1 MAPIFQRTIFELLG
15 GVRTLNFNRLG
26 WGDHEAERLAVVLP
40 LCLQLERLEL
50 VWNEIGDG
58 GIVVLAKALR
68 KRGAMPRLR
77 TLCLSYNSYGDLA
90 LTALSRAIAKK
101 GALPALQRLEV
112 SGLRSL
118 ALLAA
123 CQARGIGL
131 VTAGSL
137 HASRIT
143 SSSGVPSLLRV
154 SSLDSS
160 EAETEARLS
169 EAPTSA
175 PTDRTTESTD
185 NFVQEESLSSVWEAW
200 NAATSRTSAEEPPLP
215 RTRAPNMAP
224 KPATSVSREPNPFV
238 GTVLGSLRR
247 RALVTFRL

>member
-58 GIVVLAKALR
+58 GIVVLARALR
-68 KRGAMPRLR
+68 KRGALPRLR

-118 ALLAA
+118 VLLAA
-123 CQARGIGL
+123 CQAREIGL
-131 VTAGSL
+131 VYVGSL

-143 SSSGVPSLLRV
+143 SSSGVPSLLNV
-154 SSLDSS
+154 SSYESS

-169 EAPTSA
+169 EAPT
-175 PTDRTTESTD
+175 DRTTEMTD
-185 NFVQEESLSSVWEAW
+185 NFVPEESLSSVWEAW
-200 NAATSRTSAEEPPLP
+200 NAATSSTSTEEPPLP
-215 RTRAPNMAP
+215 RTRAPN
-224 KPATSVSREPNPFV
+224 PATTASHEPNAFV

>member
-1 MAPIFQRTIFELLG
+1 
-15 GVRTLNFNRLG
+15 
-26 WGDHEAERLAVVLP
+26 
-40 LCLQLERLEL
+40 
-50 VWNEIGDG
+50 
-58 GIVVLAKALR
+58 
-68 KRGAMPRLR
+68 
-77 TLCLSYNSYGDLA
+77 
-90 LTALSRAIAKK
+90 
-101 GALPALQRLEV
+101 V

-123 CQARGIGL
+123 CQTRGIGL

-143 SSSGVPSLLRV
+143 SSIGVPSLLRV

-169 EAPTSA
+169 EA

-200 NAATSRTSAEEPPLP
+200 NAATSRTSTEEPPLP

-238 GTVLGSLRR
+238 GTVLSSLRR

>member
-58 GIVVLAKALR
+58 GIVVLA
-68 KRGAMPRLR
+68 
-77 TLCLSYNSYGDLA
+77 
-90 LTALSRAIAKK
+90 IAKK

-118 ALLAA
+118 VLLAA
-123 CQARGIGL
+123 CQAREIGL

-143 SSSGVPSLLRV
+143 SSSGVPSLLNV
-154 SSLDSS
+154 SSYESS

-169 EAPTSA
+169 EAPT
-175 PTDRTTESTD
+175 DRTTEMTD
-185 NFVQEESLSSVWEAW
+185 NFVPEESLSSVWEAW
-200 NAATSRTSAEEPPLP
+200 NAATSSTSTEEPPLP
-215 RTRAPNMAP
+215 RTRAPN
-224 KPATSVSREPNPFV
+224 PATTASHEPNAFV

>member
-123 CQARGIGL
+123 CQTRGVGL

-143 SSSGVPSLLRV
+143 SSIGVPSLLRV

-169 EAPTSA
+169 EA

-200 NAATSRTSAEEPPLP
+200 NAATSRTSTEEPPLP

-238 GTVLGSLRR
+238 GTVLSSLRR